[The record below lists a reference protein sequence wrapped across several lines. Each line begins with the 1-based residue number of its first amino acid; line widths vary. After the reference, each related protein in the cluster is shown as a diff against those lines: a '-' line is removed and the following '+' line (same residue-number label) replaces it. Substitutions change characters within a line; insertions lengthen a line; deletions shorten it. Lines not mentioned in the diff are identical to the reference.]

1 MSSERCTG
9 CRGKAGNKA
18 AREEGLNSPR
28 TQPRVGAAGGF
39 AQITDSIWSVCVW
52 WWWWWGGERKRHIAR
67 PPRLGGRIKLPV
79 PDMGKTKRSRS
90 GKEKAVDGERL

>member
-1 MSSERCTG
+1 MCVVVCVCVCGGVCVRVCVCMVVLG
-9 CRGKAGNKA
+9 C
-18 AREEGLNSPR
+18 
-28 TQPRVGAAGGF
+28 V
-39 AQITDSIWSVCVW
+39 WVCVW